1 MRLLAAAALAALLLS
16 GCSVFKSNAPS
27 EQTFVLRPAAPAAT
41 ATPVSAEIQLLRP
54 AIEPGLDSTRVALSR
69 PGNRLD
75 YFAGARWT
83 GTLAEV
89 WHSLGAQRL
98 RASGAFQN
106 VDTDRGGFG
115 AQYVL
120 AITVRRF
127 EAEYG
132 ADDQLPPTARVL
144 LECTVGDRR
153 SRTTLAS
160 FDVATSAV
168 AADNRLG
175 PVVAALEQAANEA
188 LTQVIERSAVTVA
201 ERGGQR

>member
-1 MRLLAAAALAALLLS
+1 MRIFVVFALLTLLPA
-16 GCSVFKSNAPS
+16 CSVFRSNAPP
-27 EQTFVLRPAAPAAT
+27 EQTFVLRPAAPVAA
-41 ATPVSAEIQLLRP
+41 ATPVPAEIQLLRP
-54 AIEPGLDSTRVALSR
+54 AIEPGLESPRIALSR
-69 PGNRLD
+69 HGNRLD
-75 YFAGARWT
+75 YYAGARWS
-83 GTLAEV
+83 GSVAEV
-89 WHSLGAQRL
+89 WHSLAAQRL
-98 RASGAFQN
+98 RASGAFQT
-106 VDTDRGGFG
+106 VDSDRGGFG

-132 ADDQLPPTARVL
+132 NDEAGAPTARVL

-175 PVVAALEQAANEA
+175 PVVAALEQAANQA
-188 LTQVIERSAVTVA
+188 LTQVIERSAATVA
-201 ERGGQR
+201 AQAR